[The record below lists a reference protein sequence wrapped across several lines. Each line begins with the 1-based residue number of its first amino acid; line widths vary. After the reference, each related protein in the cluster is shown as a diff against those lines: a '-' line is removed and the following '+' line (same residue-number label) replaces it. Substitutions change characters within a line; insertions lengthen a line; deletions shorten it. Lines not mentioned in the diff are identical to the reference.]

1 VLVPVSPGRGG
12 KPQPAAPMPVVTPPV
27 DVVTVPGQLVITEY
41 FGNAATNDPRLSAA
55 HVRWLAAGEEDWQTP
70 EFDEWVLIISGEV
83 RLEHAGG
90 PTLVSSGSGVFL
102 PKGLR
107 VKWVFPGPC
116 EYVPVC
122 LPAFSP
128 DNVHREEPGAEAA
141 PAAAAT
147 EGVPAVFSP
156 VDVVKA
162 GDLTIT
168 EFFGRVAS
176 KDERLSACLAVVS
189 APCAEAYQAPEFDEY
204 VLVLKGKLQL
214 HQADGVT
221 EVEPGRAVLLKAG
234 ERVKWVWPGECT
246 YIPVCLPAFS
256 PENCHREQEEGAA
269 KDEACM
275 ARLHELHGAE
285 TLQAA

>member
-1 VLVPVSPGRGG
+1 
-12 KPQPAAPMPVVTPPV
+12 MPVVTPPV

-116 EYVPVC
+116 EYVPLC

-189 APCAEAYQAPEFDEY
+189 APCAEAYQAPDFDEY

-221 EVEPGRAVLLKAG
+221 EVEPGRAVFLKAG

-246 YIPVCLPAFS
+246 YIPLCLPAFS
-256 PENCHREQEEGAA
+256 PDNCHREQEEGAA

-275 ARLHELHGAE
+275 ARLHELHGAGAAE